1 MYKPLLRRA
10 VSGLARGLD
19 RAFTETALTPRKR
32 FSRMS
37 HAERLDHAGRMRALR
52 LIGSFYDRPEF
63 SSLENDLFPRPRA
76 VTPKV
81 TRVRALGARGD
92 VFDLT
97 WASEFE
103 PLWSSRALTEHLS
116 GLPEANKQ
124 ALGLLPGA
132 EALAANGFDRAGE
145 LRDKYLRATENR
157 TAHARWF
164 RHSGPPR
171 PCVVLIHGYI
181 GGNYLLE
188 ERIWPVKRLFQSGI
202 DVVLTVLPLHG
213 PRRAEARGYLPP
225 AFPSSDPRFTIEGF
239 RQLVFDHR
247 ALFDHLQR
255 CGVQDLGV
263 MGMSLGGYSAALL
276 ATLERALRFA
286 VFMVPLAA
294 RRLCL
299 QERAHDRS
307 RRRAARAARGAAAG
321 APNRQSVRASSS
333 ATSCARGEC
342 GRRVGSGHRRR
353 AGAQAVAALWRP
365 AVAVSRWPSAARRP
379 RSGIRSSVAAGRGVC
394 SRRVAGMMESRC

>member
-19 RAFTETALTPRKR
+19 RAFTETALTPPKR
-32 FSRMS
+32 FSRTS
-37 HAERLDHAGRMRALR
+37 VAERLDHAGRMRALR

-63 SSLENDLFPRPRA
+63 LSLENDLFPRPSPIR
-76 VTPKV
+76 PNV
-81 TRVRALGARGD
+81 TRVRQFDSHGD

-97 WASEFE
+97 WPSEFE
-103 PLWSSRALTEHLS
+103 PLWSRSALEQHLS
-116 GLPEANKQ
+116 GLPDANKH
-124 ALGLLPGA
+124 ALGLLPDA
-132 EALAANGFDRAGE
+132 EALAAQGFDRSGE

-164 RHSGPPR
+164 RHSGPAR

-181 GGNYLLE
+181 GGNYLIE
-188 ERIWPVKRLFQSGI
+188 ERVWPVKRLFQSGL
-202 DVVLTVLPLHG
+202 DVVLTILPLHG
-213 PRRAEARGYLPP
+213 PRRAQARGYLPP

-255 CGVQDLGV
+255 CGVRDLGV

-286 VFMVPLAA
+286 VFLIPLAA
-294 RRLCL
+294 IEDFAYKNGRMIGHAAEQVAQREAL
-299 QERAHDRS
+299 QRAHHTISPLARPPQLPAS
-307 RRRAARAARGAAAG
+307 RVVTVAGESDLITGVEQARKLSQHFGGELSLFHGGHLLHAGREEAFAPVWRLVGEFAAG
-321 APNRQSVRASSS
+321 AL
-333 ATSCARGEC
+333 C
-342 GRRVGSGHRRR
+342 
-353 AGAQAVAALWRP
+353 
-365 AVAVSRWPSAARRP
+365 
-379 RSGIRSSVAAGRGVC
+379 
-394 SRRVAGMMESRC
+394 

>member
-19 RAFTETALTPRKR
+19 RAFTEAALTPPKR
-32 FSRMS
+32 FSRTS

-52 LIGSFYDRPEF
+52 LIRSFYDRPEF
-63 SSLENDLFPRPRA
+63 LSLENELFPRPRA
-76 VTPKV
+76 IAPKV
-81 TRVRALGARGD
+81 TRVRPIGAHGD

-97 WASEFE
+97 WPSEFE
-103 PLWSSRALTEHLS
+103 PLWSSRALTKHLS
-116 GLPEANKQ
+116 GLSEAEKQ
-124 ALGLLPGA
+124 ELGLLPGA
-132 EALAANGFDRAGE
+132 EALAANGFDRTGE
-145 LRDKYLRATENR
+145 LRDKYLRATENQ

-164 RHSGPPR
+164 RHSGPSR

-188 ERIWPVKRLFQSGI
+188 ERIWPVKRLFQSGL
-202 DVVLTVLPLHG
+202 DVVLTILPLHG
-213 PRRAEARGYLPP
+213 PRRAQARGYLPP

-255 CGVQDLGV
+255 CGVRDLGV

-294 RRLCL
+294 IEDFAYKNGRMVGHAAEQIAQHEAL
-299 QERAHDRS
+299 QRAHRVVS
-307 RRRAARAARGAAAG
+307 PFARAPQLPAARVVCVAGESDLVTGVEPARKLSQHFGGQLSLFHGGHLLHAGREEAFAPVWRLIGEFAAG
-321 APNRQSVRASSS
+321 AL
-333 ATSCARGEC
+333 G
-342 GRRVGSGHRRR
+342 
-353 AGAQAVAALWRP
+353 
-365 AVAVSRWPSAARRP
+365 
-379 RSGIRSSVAAGRGVC
+379 
-394 SRRVAGMMESRC
+394 

>member
-19 RAFTETALTPRKR
+19 RAFTETALTPSKR
-32 FSRMS
+32 SSRAS

-63 SSLENDLFPRPRA
+63 LSLENELFPRPRA
-76 VTPKV
+76 VAPKV
-81 TRVRALGARGD
+81 TRVRAFGSHGD
-92 VFDLT
+92 VFDLA
-97 WASEFE
+97 WPSEFE
-103 PLWSSRALTEHLS
+103 PLWSRRALAEHLS
-116 GLPEANKQ
+116 GLPEGKKQ
-124 ALGLLPGA
+124 ELGLLPGA
-132 EALAANGFDRAGE
+132 EELAANGFDRAGE
-145 LRDKYLRATENR
+145 LREKYLRASENR

-164 RHSGPPR
+164 RHCGPAR

-181 GGNYLLE
+181 GGNYVLE
-188 ERIWPVKRLFQSGI
+188 ERLWPVKRLFQSGL
-202 DVVLTVLPLHG
+202 DVVLTILPLHG
-213 PRRAEARGYLPP
+213 PRRAQARGYLPP

-255 CGVQDLGV
+255 CGVRDLGV

-294 RRLCL
+294 IEDFAYNNGRMIGHAAEQLAQREAL
-299 QERAHDRS
+299 QRAHRTVS
-307 RRRAARAARGAAAG
+307 PFARAPQLPAARVVSVAGEADLVTGVEQARKLSQHFGGQLSLFHGGHLLHAGREEAFAPVWRLVGEFAAG
-321 APNRQSVRASSS
+321 ALR
-333 ATSCARGEC
+333 
-342 GRRVGSGHRRR
+342 
-353 AGAQAVAALWRP
+353 
-365 AVAVSRWPSAARRP
+365 
-379 RSGIRSSVAAGRGVC
+379 
-394 SRRVAGMMESRC
+394 

>member
-19 RAFTETALTPRKR
+19 RAFTETALTPSKR
-32 FSRMS
+32 SSRAS

-63 SSLENDLFPRPRA
+63 LSLENELFPRPRA
-76 VTPKV
+76 VAPKV
-81 TRVRALGARGD
+81 TRVRAFASHGD
-92 VFDLT
+92 VFDLA
-97 WASEFE
+97 WPSEFE
-103 PLWSSRALTEHLS
+103 PLWSRRALTEHLS
-116 GLPEANKQ
+116 GLPEGKRQ
-124 ALGLLPGA
+124 ELGLLPGA
-132 EALAANGFDRAGE
+132 EELAANGFDRAGE
-145 LRDKYLRATENR
+145 LREKYLRASENR

-164 RHSGPPR
+164 RHSGPAR

-181 GGNYLLE
+181 GGNYALE
-188 ERIWPVKRLFQSGI
+188 ERLWPVKRLFQSGL
-202 DVVLTVLPLHG
+202 DVVLTILPLHG
-213 PRRAEARGYLPP
+213 PRRAQARGYLPP

-255 CGVQDLGV
+255 CGVRDLGV

-294 RRLCL
+294 IEDFAYKNGRMIGHAAEQLAQREAL
-299 QERAHDRS
+299 QRAHRTVS
-307 RRRAARAARGAAAG
+307 PFARAPQLQAARVVSVAGESDLVTGVEQARKLSQHFGGQLSLFHGGHLLHAGREEAFAPVWRLVGEFAAG
-321 APNRQSVRASSS
+321 ALR
-333 ATSCARGEC
+333 
-342 GRRVGSGHRRR
+342 
-353 AGAQAVAALWRP
+353 
-365 AVAVSRWPSAARRP
+365 
-379 RSGIRSSVAAGRGVC
+379 
-394 SRRVAGMMESRC
+394 